1 MGSTWYCDHHWD
13 ELYENCIAHVNLDL
27 LGSKGADH
35 TLAIRTA
42 GLEGTKWL
50 KEHEGMYD
58 GVIFSMRFRSD
69 GLAAVR
75 ISLSGEQRSLI
86 ISIQDMKQEKKEN
99 SQMHLD
105 LVCTGGIQ
113 RKIPLTRSILM
124 V

>member
-50 KEHEGMYD
+50 KEHVMEADPLAEIQIGR
-58 GVIFSMRFRSD
+58 I
-69 GLAAVR
+69 AAVR
-75 ISLSGEQRSLI
+75 ISLSGSRDPLSYQS
-86 ISIQDMKQEKKEN
+86 
-99 SQMHLD
+99 
-105 LVCTGGIQ
+105 
-113 RKIPLTRSILM
+113 KI
-124 V
+124 